1 MRTIVIFLIL
11 TTLVYINCSVTT
23 DEISIS
29 GDKTMLEEQVLGAF
43 AEIES
48 NTWVI
53 ASTRSVGGGQTQTMS
68 AQRQNVLE
76 SVQNRKFNKDEIDEF
91 KKEQVLGENNKGYLE
106 ILPTEKYESDS
117 QYKRIIDQIVTEE
130 NQDRKVIYERIL
142 AINPSAAAADDEER
156 NKIFAKLNIDNSPDG
171 TLIQKS
177 DGSWSGK

>member
-1 MRTIVIFLIL
+1 MKYKYIL
-11 TTLVYINCSVTT
+11 SILVMVLAVHCSFKTE
-23 DEISIS
+23 DISIR
-29 GDKTMLEEQVLGAF
+29 GDKTMLEDQVLGAF
-43 AEIES
+43 EQIES
-48 NTWVI
+48 DTWVV

-142 AINPSAAAADDEER
+142 AINPSAAAADEEER